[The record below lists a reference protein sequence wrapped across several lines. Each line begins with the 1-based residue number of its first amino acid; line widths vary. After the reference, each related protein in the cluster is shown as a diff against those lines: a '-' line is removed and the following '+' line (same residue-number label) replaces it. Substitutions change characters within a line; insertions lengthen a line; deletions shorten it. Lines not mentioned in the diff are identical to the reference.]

1 MSTQLIK
8 SRSFECLSFVRYVVS
23 KSGSERSIKKH
34 LIFLVEQVNV
44 GLWELYWRDHAAI
57 DLSKGTA

>member
-1 MSTQLIK
+1 MSFPQTRPD
-8 SRSFECLSFVRYVVS
+8 STFVCCAILAVV
-23 KSGSERSIKKH
+23 
-34 LIFLVEQVNV
+34 LAEQVNV